1 MDIKADMVKSFLQK
15 INKSKSMGPDEV
27 HPKLLSTLS
36 NNDSFVNAITLLF
49 RKCYESGCIPMQW
62 KTANVHALHKKGSKT
77 DPSNYRPI
85 SLTCIICKIYEKIL
99 RAHILKHV
107 LGNITGKHGF
117 VSLSNLL
124 ESIDFINDMLA
135 QGVCVDIFY
144 LDFQKAFD
152 TVPHYRLLEKLLSYG
167 IVNKTLL
174 AVNDF
179 LTNRTFKVVVGNH
192 HSENFSVTSGVPQG
206 SVLGPLLFLLYIN
219 DLPDGIRSY
228 VSLFADDV
236 KMCALSKLKNSNQS
250 DLDQLVIWQNMWLL
264 QFNTK
269 DKKCKVL
276 HVGKGNP
283 CNPYF
288 LNGTPLP
295 VVFSEKDLGV
305 LVTNDWKWNQHI
317 DACVNKANSIIAWI
331 TRNVVSRSPE
341 VMLKL
346 YKSLVRPHLEYCVQ
360 LWSPMASHGNWKS
373 IMSLEDVQRS
383 FTRQMD

>member
-1 MDIKADMVKSFLQK
+1 
-15 INKSKSMGPDEV
+15 MGPDEV
-27 HPKLLSTLS
+27 HPNLLIPLA
-36 NNDSFVNAITLLF
+36 NNDSFVNSITLLF
-49 RKCYESGCIPMQW
+49 RECFESGSIPLQW

-107 LGNITGKHGF
+107 LGNITGKQHGF
-117 VSLSNLL
+117 VSGKSCLSNLL
-124 ESIDFINDMLA
+124 ESVDFINNMLA
-135 QGVCVDIFY
+135 QSECVDIFY
-144 LDFQKAFD
+144 LDFQKMFD

-174 AVNDF
+174 AINDF

-192 HSENFSVTSGVPQG
+192 HSENYSVTSGVPQG
-206 SVLGPLLFLLYIN
+206 SVLGPLLFVLYIN

-236 KMCALSKLKNSNQS
+236 KMCALSKNKNSNQS
-250 DLDQLVIWQNMWLL
+250 DLDQLVIWQNKWLL

-276 HVGKGNP
+276 HLGKGNP

-288 LNGTPLP
+288 LNDTPLP
-295 VVFSEKDLGV
+295 VVGCFS
-305 LVTNDWKWNQHI
+305 
-317 DACVNKANSIIAWI
+317 
-331 TRNVVSRSPE
+331 
-341 VMLKL
+341 
-346 YKSLVRPHLEYCVQ
+346 YK
-360 LWSPMASHGNWKS
+360 
-373 IMSLEDVQRS
+373 
-383 FTRQMD
+383 